1 MFIGAGIG
9 LRVSKKLKK
18 ELKYL
23 LDLEVKGDLVYE
35 LCSYRVMLIWVF
47 LGVVVA
53 QFFMN
58 FTILCNFLWIS
69 PYCAIFGDFTI
80 LCFFLWISPCCAIVC
95 EFHCTS
101 YGVMF
106 MRKFLVLLLYNFLW
120 FFFVQFFKNFLQ
132 SNVDVGVSFLIV
144 VQYIMNFT
152 ILCNFLLIST
162 CCATLYEL
170 HCIVQETLAK
180 KFITF

>member
-1 MFIGAGIG
+1 MSCVLIEWCWYEFSLVLL
-9 LRVSKKLKK
+9 LRNS
-18 ELKYL
+18 
-23 LDLEVKGDLVYE
+23 
-35 LCSYRVMLIWVF
+35 
-47 LGVVVA
+47 
-53 QFFMN
+53 
-58 FTILCNFLWIS
+58 LWIS
-69 PYCAIFGDFTI
+69 PYCAIFCEFHHI
-80 LCFFLWISPCCAIVC
+80 VQFLVISPCYVFLLWILPCCAIVC

-120 FFFVQFFKNFLQ
+120 FFFAQFFKNFLQ